1 MHTVHIILQPLY
13 PRPGV
18 GTVGKRKISAP
29 GENQTLTLY
38 SLYLV
43 VVTILTDLSWLPVVS
58 SYVSAKIWTGHPP
71 NINLDCYC
79 YRDLLSHRD
88 THCVWHRAVL
98 LQVAESRHLKAL
110 VSMAGPDVICVGAGK
125 TAQEVLKV
133 CGKLRLCICFFVSV
147 ETFCTFSF
155 LCSAL
160 NVRPL
165 SVTRL
170 WQYQKI

>member
-1 MHTVHIILQPLY
+1 M
-13 PRPGV
+13 
-18 GTVGKRKISAP
+18 GTVDKRRISVP
-29 GENQTLTLY
+29 GGNQTQTLC
-38 SLYLV
+38 SLYWV
-43 VVTILTDLSWLPVVS
+43 VITTLTELSWLPVVC

-71 NINLDCYC
+71 NINLDCC
-79 YRDLLSHRD
+79 CCSGLLSPRD
-88 THCVWHRAVL
+88 THCSWHHAVL

-125 TAQEVLKV
+125 AAQEVLKV
-133 CGKLRLCICFFVSV
+133 CGKLQSCICFFMSA
-147 ETFCTFSF
+147 ETFCTFLF

-170 WQYQKI
+170 WQYQKT